1 MPVDSQLQVRD
12 FLNHGTNSIEASPS
26 SATPQLLD
34 YDPVWQAMKEFTRTR
49 TAETPDELWLLE
61 HAPVFTLG
69 KAADE
74 SHVIDAGDI
83 PMVRVDRG
91 GQVTYHGPGQIM
103 AYALINLSRRSLG
116 VRALVECLEK
126 TVIDVLAGYG
136 VEAYGDRKAPGVYV
150 EKKKIAALGLR
161 VSRGCSY
168 HGLCFNFDFDTT
180 PFAGI
185 NPCGFPELEVTQLQQ
200 QVAVLP
206 DKKTLAK
213 QLVAALCVQLAYDDV
228 RYDYSVWHR

>member
-1 MPVDSQLQVRD
+1 MSIDSQLQVRD
-12 FLNHGTNSIEASPS
+12 YLNHPINIAASPT
-26 SATPQLLD
+26 SAAPQLLD
-34 YDPVWQAMKEFTRTR
+34 YEPVWQAMKDFTRTR
-49 TAETPDELWLLE
+49 TADTPDELWLLE

-69 KAADE
+69 KAADRA
-74 SHVIDAGDI
+74 HVIDAGDI

-103 AYALINLSRRSLG
+103 AYALINLGRRNLG
-116 VRALVECLEK
+116 VRALVECLER

-150 EKKKIAALGLR
+150 NKKKIAALGLR

-168 HGLCFNFDFDTT
+168 HGLCFNFNFDTA
-180 PFAGI
+180 PFLGI

-200 QVAVLP
+200 EVAVLP
-206 DKKTLAK
+206 DKKALAK
-213 QLVAALCVQLAYDDV
+213 QLVEALCVQLAYDDV
-228 RYDYSVWHR
+228 RYDCSTWDR

>member
-1 MPVDSQLQVRD
+1 MSVDSQLQVRD
-12 FLNHGTNSIEASPS
+12 FLSHGTNSIEATSS

-61 HAPVFTLG
+61 HASVFTLG

-116 VRALVECLEK
+116 VRALVECLEQ
-126 TVIDVLAGYG
+126 TVINVLAGYG

-168 HGLCFNFDFDTT
+168 HGLCFNFDTA

-185 NPCGFPELEVTQLQQ
+185 NPCGFPDLEVTQLRQ

-213 QLVAALCVQLAYDDV
+213 QLVEALCVQLAYDDV
-228 RYDYSVWHR
+228 RYDYSVWDG

>member
-1 MPVDSQLQVRD
+1 MSVDSQLQVHD
-12 FLNHGTNSIEASPS
+12 YLSQPINIAASPT
-26 SATPQLLD
+26 SAAPQLLD
-34 YDPVWQAMKEFTRTR
+34 YEPVWQAMKDFTRTR
-49 TAETPDELWLLE
+49 TADTPDELWLLE

-74 SHVIDAGDI
+74 AHVIDAGDI

-103 AYALINLSRRSLG
+103 AYALINLGRRNLG
-116 VRALVECLEK
+116 VRALVECLER
-126 TVIDVLAGYG
+126 TVIDVLAAYG

-150 EKKKIAALGLR
+150 NKKKIAALGLR

-168 HGLCFNFDFDTT
+168 HGLCFNFDFDTA
-180 PFAGI
+180 PFLGI

-200 QVAVLP
+200 EVAVLP
-206 DKKTLAK
+206 DKKALAK
-213 QLVAALCVQLAYDDV
+213 QLVEALCVQLAYDDV
-228 RYDYSVWHR
+228 RYDYSTWGR

>member
-26 SATPQLLD
+26 SATPQLLN
-34 YDPVWQAMKEFTRTR
+34 YDPVWQAMKDFTRTR
-49 TAETPDELWLLE
+49 NADTPDELWLLE

-126 TVIDVLAGYG
+126 TVIDVLADYG

-185 NPCGFPELEVTQLQQ
+185 NPCGFPDLEVTQLQQ

-213 QLVAALCVQLAYDDV
+213 QLVAALCMQLAYDDV
-228 RYDYSVWHR
+228 RYDYSVWGA

>member
-1 MPVDSQLQVRD
+1 MSIDSQLQVRD
-12 FLNHGTNSIEASPS
+12 YLNHPINIAASPT
-26 SATPQLLD
+26 SAAPQLLD
-34 YDPVWQAMKEFTRTR
+34 YEPVWQAMKDFTRTR
-49 TAETPDELWLLE
+49 TADTPDELWLLE

-74 SHVIDAGDI
+74 AHVIDAGDI

-103 AYALINLSRRSLG
+103 AYALINLGRRNLG
-116 VRALVECLEK
+116 VRALVECLER
-126 TVIDVLAGYG
+126 TVIDVLASYD

-150 EKKKIAALGLR
+150 NKKKIAALGLR

-168 HGLCFNFDFDTT
+168 HGLCFNFNFDTA
-180 PFAGI
+180 PFLGI

-200 QVAVLP
+200 EVAVLP
-206 DKKTLAK
+206 DKKALAK
-213 QLVAALCVQLAYDDV
+213 QLVEALCVQLAYDDV
-228 RYDYSVWHR
+228 RYDCSTWDR

>member
-12 FLNHGTNSIEASPS
+12 YLNPSINLAASPTT
-26 SATPQLLD
+26 AAPQLLA
-34 YDPVWQAMKEFTRTR
+34 YEPVWQAMKDFTRTR
-49 TAETPDELWLLE
+49 TADTPDELWLLE

-74 SHVIDAGDI
+74 AHVIDAGDI

-103 AYALINLSRRSLG
+103 AYALINLSRRNLG
-116 VRALVECLEK
+116 VRALVECLER
-126 TVIDVLAGYG
+126 TVIDVLAAYG

-150 EKKKIAALGLR
+150 NKKKIAALGLR

-168 HGLCFNFDFDTT
+168 HGLCFNFDFDTA
-180 PFAGI
+180 PFLGI

-200 QVAVLP
+200 EVAVLP
-206 DKKTLAK
+206 DKKALAK
-213 QLVAALCVQLAYDDV
+213 QLVEALCVQLAYDDV
-228 RYDYSVWHR
+228 RYDYSTWGR

>member
-1 MPVDSQLQVRD
+1 MSVDSQLQVRD
-12 FLNHGTNSIEASPS
+12 YLNHPINIAASPT
-26 SATPQLLD
+26 SAVPQLLD
-34 YDPVWQAMKEFTRTR
+34 YEPVWQAMKDFTRKR
-49 TAETPDELWLLE
+49 TADTPDELWLLE

-74 SHVIDAGDI
+74 AHVIDAGDI

-103 AYALINLSRRSLG
+103 AYALINLGRRNLG

-126 TVIDVLAGYG
+126 TVIDVLAAYG

-150 EKKKIAALGLR
+150 NKKKIAALGLR

-168 HGLCFNFDFDTT
+168 HGLCFNFDFDTA
-180 PFAGI
+180 PFLGI

-200 QVAVLP
+200 EVAVLP
-206 DKKTLAK
+206 DKKALAK
-213 QLVAALCVQLAYDDV
+213 QLVEALCVQLAYDDV
-228 RYDYSVWHR
+228 RYDYSTWGR

>member
-1 MPVDSQLQVRD
+1 
-12 FLNHGTNSIEASPS
+12 
-26 SATPQLLD
+26 
-34 YDPVWQAMKEFTRTR
+34 
-49 TAETPDELWLLE
+49 
-61 HAPVFTLG
+61 
-69 KAADE
+69 
-74 SHVIDAGDI
+74 VIDAGDI

-185 NPCGFPELEVTQLQQ
+185 NPCGFPDLEVTQLQQ

-228 RYDYSVWHR
+228 RYDYSVWGA